1 MRFHTAS
8 ADCSHSTDQIQ
19 CLFQPNAVFTGV
31 LSPSKKLIFLWKS
44 TMISSVPKRHDVLA
58 LWVGMRSTE
67 SQFVASAAHL
77 GVGHVNDQINHN
89 NLFLKRVIREEP
101 EATRV
106 FCF

>member
-1 MRFHTAS
+1 
-8 ADCSHSTDQIQ
+8 
-19 CLFQPNAVFTGV
+19 
-31 LSPSKKLIFLWKS
+31 
-44 TMISSVPKRHDVLA
+44 MISPVPKRHAVLT

-77 GVGHVNDQINHN
+77 GVGRVNDQINHN